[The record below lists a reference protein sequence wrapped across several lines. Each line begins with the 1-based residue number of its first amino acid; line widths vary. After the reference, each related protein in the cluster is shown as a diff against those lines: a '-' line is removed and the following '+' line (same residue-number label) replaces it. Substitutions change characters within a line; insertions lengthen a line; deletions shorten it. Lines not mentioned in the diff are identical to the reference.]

1 MCFHCDLVY
10 AAPSARFQMPFVNL
24 GLVPE
29 AGSSLL
35 APQRFG
41 RVRAAE
47 FLLLAEPF
55 DAERALALG
64 LVNQVVPAADL
75 MAHAMAKAQV
85 LAAKPRSALLAAR
98 RLMRGDPAALKA
110 KMTEEM
116 EAFSAALAS
125 GEARAAFQAFLSG
138 AKA

>member
-1 MCFHCDLVY
+1 
-10 AAPSARFQMPFVNL
+10 
-24 GLVPE
+24 
-29 AGSSLL
+29 
-35 APQRFG
+35 
-41 RVRAAE
+41 
-47 FLLLAEPF
+47 
-55 DAERALALG
+55 
-64 LVNQVVPAADL
+64 